1 MSRYFEL
8 KSGGELFFLSQFGAS
23 NSQAGLCMKPKR
35 CCDTHKMEVATLFK
49 MEKTTVVPI
58 NFVLPRKGDSF
69 QEDVYPNSAAPTS
82 AITSSDWQAGAVAN
96 PVMMSL
102 DPSGGGSVAA
112 PTVVKKKAS
121 GMAAKVLDLEAEV
134 ASLKEQLAAKDA
146 EIAALKA
153 GGAAAPAPVPA
164 PAPAPAPTPV
174 PEPADDDDDEPAE

>member
-8 KSGGELFFLSQFGAS
+8 KGGGELFYLNQFGAS

-58 NFVLPRKGDSF
+58 SFVLPRKGDSF
-69 QEDVYPNSAAPTS
+69 HEDVYPNSAAPTP
-82 AITSSDWQAGAVAN
+82 AIASDEWQGGAIAN
-96 PVMMSL
+96 PVLMSL

-121 GMAAKVLDLEAEV
+121 GMAGKVHDLEAEV

-164 PAPAPAPTPV
+164 PAPTPV